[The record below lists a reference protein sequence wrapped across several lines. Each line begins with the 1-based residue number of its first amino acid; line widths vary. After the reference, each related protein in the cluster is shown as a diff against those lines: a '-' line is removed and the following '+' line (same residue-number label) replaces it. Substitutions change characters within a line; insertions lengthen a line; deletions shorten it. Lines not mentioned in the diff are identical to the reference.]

1 MKTLFLSLVM
11 LSFIF
16 SGCATWKGA
25 KKDSADVW
33 DGTKKTSKKV
43 WKVTKEGAVEAYEY
57 TKEKIHE
64 VTADEPA
71 QIKE

>member
-1 MKTLFLSLVM
+1 MKITFLSLLM
-11 LSFIF
+11 TAFIL

-25 KKDSADVW
+25 KKDTSDAW

-43 WKVTKEGAVEAYEY
+43 WKSTKEGASDAYEY

-64 VTADEPA
+64 ATADEE
-71 QIKE
+71 K